1 MGSEPDVSAVI
12 RGTGILQT
20 IQQMLSFHSMEE
32 EVYYLKLEALWILT
46 NLAVTDTVS
55 SMCLLAS
62 DLD

>member
-1 MGSEPDVSAVI
+1 MGPDPDVSAVI

-20 IQQMLSFHSMEE
+20 IHQMLSFQCMDE

-46 NLAVTDTVS
+46 NLAVTDEES
-55 SMCLLAS
+55 AMCLLAS